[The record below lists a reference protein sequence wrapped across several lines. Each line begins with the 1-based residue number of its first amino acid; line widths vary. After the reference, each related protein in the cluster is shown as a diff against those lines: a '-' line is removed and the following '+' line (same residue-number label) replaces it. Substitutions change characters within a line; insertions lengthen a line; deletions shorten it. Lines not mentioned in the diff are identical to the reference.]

1 MLTTISERDFSR
13 YQALLYQQAGIRLG
27 AEKKALLCGRLAKR
41 LRQRGMASYDD
52 YYSLIVREDPAELQ
66 TAIDLLTTNE
76 TYFFR
81 EPKHFEFLSRR
92 LAAAKPSAGLRVW
105 SAACSSGEEPYSIA
119 MVLAE
124 ALGDASWEI
133 VATDISTRVLERART
148 GHYPIE
154 RAKGIPQRYLAA
166 YCLKGTGAHTGTLL
180 VEKKLRQ
187 RVGFRHLNLLELP
200 SDLGSFDIVFLRNVL
215 IYFDVPTKR
224 QVVESVAARLK
235 PGGYLLI
242 GHSESLHGI
251 TDVLAGEAPA
261 TYRKP

>member
-1 MLTTISERDFSR
+1 MLTTISDRDFAN
-13 YQALLYQQAGIRLG
+13 YQALLFQQAGIRLG

-41 LRQRGMASYDD
+41 LRQRGLESYDD
-52 YYSLIVREDPAELQ
+52 YYALIVRQDPAELQ

-92 LAAAKPSAGLRVW
+92 LAAGKPSGALRVW

-124 ALGDASWEI
+124 VLGDASWEI

-154 RAKGIPQRYLAA
+154 RAKGIPQRYLSA
-166 YCLKGTGAHTGTLL
+166 YCLKGAGEHAGTFL

-187 RVGFRHLNLLELP
+187 RVTFRHLNLLELP
-200 SDLGSFDIVFLRNVL
+200 SDLGSFDVVFLRNVL

-224 QVVESVAARLK
+224 QVVESIATRLK
-235 PGGYLLI
+235 PGGHLLI

-251 TDVLAGEAPA
+251 TDVLAGEGPA